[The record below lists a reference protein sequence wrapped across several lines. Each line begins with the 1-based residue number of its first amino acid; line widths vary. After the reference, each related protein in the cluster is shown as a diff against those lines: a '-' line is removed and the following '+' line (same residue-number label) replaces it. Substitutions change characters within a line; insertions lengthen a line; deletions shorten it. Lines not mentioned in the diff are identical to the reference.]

1 MTKMND
7 ISKAIGYLKEPI
19 GKSLDEHAE
28 AIESAIEALENQ
40 IYKQPNIEP
49 FADIMRMQTCYK
61 VKCPKCGE
69 RFFALEFI
77 NDKDRKFTEFG
88 EWLKNCYNCGQS
100 LDWGVGE

>member
-49 FADIMRMQTCYK
+49 FADI
-61 VKCPKCGE
+61 
-69 RFFALEFI
+69 
-77 NDKDRKFTEFG
+77 KDRKFTEFG